1 VLTTYPDEASV
12 NRTQTWVVFSY
23 VYIGLMVITTDNPHS
38 QNITHHKGI
47 LNMYESKDP
56 DLDETLKF
64 LKKDA
69 RRKEM
74 SLDPRIERVV
84 QLREGVQ

>member
-1 VLTTYPDEASV
+1 
-12 NRTQTWVVFSY
+12 
-23 VYIGLMVITTDNPHS
+23 MVITTVNSHS
-38 QNITHHKGI
+38 QNITHHKSI
-47 LNMYESKDP
+47 LSMYESKDP